1 MYPCS
6 IPGSIQ
12 KLVEKL
18 EGTERSSLELW
29 VRITKV
35 LPLNCEVSK
44 RAAHLFIQEH
54 KEELESIKEALE
66 LIDFTEVKNVRSDTP
81 IHGEAP
87 GESSRREEDSYR

>member
-6 IPGSIQ
+6 IPGSIRD
-12 KLVEKL
+12 LVEKL
-18 EGTERSSLELW
+18 EGKEHNSLELW

-54 KEELESIKEALE
+54 KEELEKIKEALE